1 MSEKINQNGRSIPE
15 MLGVLAIVGI
25 LSVGGIAGYGRA
37 MMKYKLNK
45 QLTQYTAIITGSYQL
60 AQLRDA
66 AGNKNVNLTRFM
78 INSGVVPSE
87 MIKPGFSNYIWDA
100 MGNQIYIG
108 IESLVFFQNNNFT
121 VRKNRRSDLP
131 QHPVFKQ
138 RTKPDAVADSF
149 CTPGGRCPFFKL

>member
-108 IESLVFFQNNNFT
+108 CLLYTSPSP
-121 VRKNRRSDLP
+121 R
-131 QHPVFKQ
+131 
-138 RTKPDAVADSF
+138 DA
-149 CTPGGRCPFFKL
+149 